1 MRIKAILNRDSG
13 TLRNLDIAGLC
24 QQLRERF
31 GANGHEVACDI
42 VRGDDLVKTLD
53 AAGDDDGVEAI
64 AVAGGDGTVSS
75 AAGLCWKAEKTLV
88 VLPGGTMNM
97 YARTLG
103 VPMDIFAAVDAIAA
117 GTVVSADIATA
128 NGRPFVHQFSVGL
141 HPRLVRMRNRLA
153 YNGRFGKILASM
165 RALGTAISRPPA
177 LPATIETD
185 GGKRHEVFSLLGVSN
200 NRFGEGHLPYADTLD
215 EGLLGI
221 YWARVLNRRGG
232 FRLTKDAV
240 LGTWSTNPDVTVE
253 HSRRVR
259 LHFDPA
265 RRQPKCVIDGE
276 LLKLEETVEIC
287 MHAGE
292 LSVMK
297 PAEVV
302 HSLFDAVIPGRAAA
316 DPAQTELAP

>member
-13 TLRNLDIAGLC
+13 TLRNLDIAMLC
-24 QQLRERF
+24 QRLGERF
-31 GANGHEVACDI
+31 GANGHEIACDI
-42 VRGDDLVKTLD
+42 VRGRDLARALD
-53 AAGDDDGVEAI
+53 AAADDSAVEAI
-64 AVAGGDGTVSS
+64 AVAGGDGTISS
-75 AAGLCWKAEKTLV
+75 AAGLCWRAQKTLV

-103 VPMDIFAAVDAIAA
+103 LPMDIFAAVDAIAA
-117 GTVVSADIATA
+117 GTVVGADIATA

-141 HPRLVRMRNRLA
+141 HPRLVRIRKRLA
-153 YNGRFGKILASM
+153 YNSRFGKMIASA
-165 RALGTAISRPPA
+165 RALGAAISRPPA

-185 GGKRHEVFSLLGVSN
+185 AGSRREVFSLLGVSN
-200 NRFGEGHLPYADTLD
+200 NRFGEGHLPYADTLN
-215 EGLLGI
+215 EGLLGL
-221 YWARVLNRRGG
+221 YWARVLNRRDG

-259 LHFDPA
+259 LHFDPV

-276 LLKLEETVEIC
+276 LLSLEESVDIC

-297 PAEVV
+297 PVEAVPSV
-302 HSLFDAVIPGRAAA
+302 LDAVLPGRNGAG
-316 DPAQTELAP
+316 PAGAEPAS